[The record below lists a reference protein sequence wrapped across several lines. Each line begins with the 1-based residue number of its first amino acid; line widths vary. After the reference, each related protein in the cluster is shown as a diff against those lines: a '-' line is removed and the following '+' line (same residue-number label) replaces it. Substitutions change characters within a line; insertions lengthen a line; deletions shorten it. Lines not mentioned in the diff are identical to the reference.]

1 MKPPRRP
8 EPEADPNEPDVGSGR
23 DGTLLADAVYRALR
37 RSIVSIE
44 DEPGSILTEKAVS
57 QRFGVARPTAK
68 AALERL
74 VAAGLLHRSAHR
86 AAVVPLLSPADIE
99 DLYATRLVV
108 EQAVVERLASRGR
121 VPAQAVAAQDVLRKN
136 AHRDDQGAF
145 AAADLMFHQALV
157 AAIGSARMTRMHD
170 LILGEVEL
178 CMGQLE
184 IHSLVSVVD
193 VLKQHQG
200 ILDAIESR
208 DPELAVFLMRRH
220 ILGARDRLL
229 TGFEDL
235 PAHQKRN
242 RVHAEPEER
251 QTDQRVSGGR
261 GEPEPVVGPGASAG
275 DAGRR
280 RRGGGR
286 RGRNTDTDPDGS

>member
-1 MKPPRRP
+1 MKRSHHP
-8 EPEADPNEPDVGSGR
+8 EPEADLNDPDGGRAR
-23 DGTLLADAVYRALR
+23 DGTLLADAVYKALR

-74 VAAGLLHRSAHR
+74 VATGLLHRSAHR

-108 EQAVVERLASRGR
+108 EQAVVERLASRGK
-121 VPAQAVAAQDVLRKN
+121 VPARAVEAQEVLRKN
-136 AHRDDQGAF
+136 AHRDEQGAF

-184 IHSLVSVVD
+184 IHRLVSVVD

-208 DPELAVFLMRRH
+208 DAELAVFLMRRH

-229 TGFEDL
+229 TGFDDL
-235 PAHQKRN
+235 PAPPER
-242 RVHAEPEER
+242 EPYSCPTR
-251 QTDQRVSGGR
+251 R
-261 GEPEPVVGPGASAG
+261 AS
-275 DAGRR
+275 D
-280 RRGGGR
+280 
-286 RGRNTDTDPDGS
+286 

>member
-1 MKPPRRP
+1 MKRSPHPV
-8 EPEADPNEPDVGSGR
+8 PEADLNDPDVGRAG
-23 DGTLLADAVYRALR
+23 DGKLLADAVYKALR

-108 EQAVVERLASRGR
+108 EQAVVERLASRGK
-121 VPAQAVAAQDVLRKN
+121 VPARAIEAQEVLRKN

-184 IHSLVSVVD
+184 IHRLVSVVD

-200 ILDAIESR
+200 VLDAIETR
-208 DPELAVFLMRRH
+208 DAELAVFLMRRH

-229 TGFEDL
+229 TGFDDW
-235 PAHQKRN
+235 PAHQKGN
-242 RVHAEPEER
+242 RTHAQPEER
-251 QTDQRVSGGR
+251 QTDQGGSGDF
-261 GEPEPVVGPGASAG
+261 GESRAW
-275 DAGRR
+275 
-280 RRGGGR
+280 
-286 RGRNTDTDPDGS
+286 RGRWSICTRRCTRPAWRWTTRQEPRSGS